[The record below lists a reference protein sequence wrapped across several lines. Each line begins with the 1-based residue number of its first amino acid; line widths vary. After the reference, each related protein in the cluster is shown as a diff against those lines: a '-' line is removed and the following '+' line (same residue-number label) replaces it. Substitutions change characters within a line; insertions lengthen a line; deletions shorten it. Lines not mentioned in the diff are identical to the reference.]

1 MLSLTTLRKAV
12 QTAWKSPVTP
22 QRQDVAVEAA
32 FQVHNPGMQ
41 AKAEEAAA
49 LQRRDIG
56 LAAQLEAARQEV
68 FAGRE
73 ALRLK
78 QLELE
83 SAQEAAAARRRAAE
97 QEAEALAQERQKR
110 QRAEEDMQVDPSCMT
125 KLSCM
130 TFSPDLQSAACSGL
144 GGEPAI

>member
-1 MLSLTTLRKAV
+1 MAL
-12 QTAWKSPVTP
+12 QW
-22 QRQDVAVEAA
+22 QDVADEAA
-32 FQVHNPGMQ
+32 LQLCNPGTQ

-49 LQRRDIG
+49 LQRREIG

-78 QLELE
+78 QLELD
-83 SAQEAAAARRRAAE
+83 SAQEAAAVRRCAAE

-110 QRAEEDMQVDPSCMT
+110 QRAEEDMKVKPSCMQSCHAL
-125 KLSCM
+125 LSAYIS
-130 TFSPDLQSAACSGL
+130 TLLPILSPAGSLRVDGKCAQERL
-144 GGEPAI
+144 G